1 MAAFFVILMYNFIAM
16 RFIFLSIILIVFL
29 IACDQQSTD
38 KKNSKIQE
46 EVIVDNLKTDS
57 LSLLNNLNAFSKL
70 ELFFDNSNYM
80 VVNGRDTNFF
90 YFSRSSDFLIK
101 VHQFKMIKGD
111 SSFLKIDSIQVV
123 GGRDIQW
130 KFEDQ
135 KLTLISSSESANSW
149 KANSLDSSIF
159 AFKKINK
166 KDFQLLDHQ
175 NSKTRFSQTI
185 TFSSFLVRS
194 FYDYQHG
201 TRYAFDTTNFT
212 KKTGKIKPLF

>member
-1 MAAFFVILMYNFIAM
+1 M
-16 RFIFLSIILIVFL
+16 RFIFLSIILVIFFA
-29 IACDQQSTD
+29 ACNQRSAD
-38 KKNSKIQE
+38 KKNSNIQE
-46 EVIVDNLKTDS
+46 EVIVNNSKIDSLTLANNLK
-57 LSLLNNLNAFSKL
+57 AFTNL
-70 ELFFDNSNYM
+70 ELFFDNANYM

-101 VHQFKMIKGD
+101 VHQYKMIKGD

-130 KFEDQ
+130 KFADQ
-135 KLTLISSSESANSW
+135 KLNLIGSSESANSW
-149 KANSLDSSIF
+149 KSNSLGSSIF

-175 NSKTRFSQTI
+175 NLKTRFSQTI

-194 FYDYQHG
+194 FYDYKHG
-201 TRYAFDTTNFT
+201 TGYAFDTANFT
-212 KKTGKIKPLF
+212 KKSGKIKPIF

>member
-1 MAAFFVILMYNFIAM
+1 MKL
-16 RFIFLSIILIVFL
+16 IFHSIILVVFFA
-29 IACDQQSTD
+29 ACNQQSTD

-46 EVIVDNLKTDS
+46 EVIEVNSKTDS
-57 LSLLNNLNAFSKL
+57 LSLLNNLNAFNKL

-130 KFEDQ
+130 KFADQ
-135 KLTLISSSESANSW
+135 KLTLISSSESANNW
-149 KANSLDSSIF
+149 KSNSLDSSTF

-166 KDFQLLDHQ
+166 KDFQLIDPQ

>member
-1 MAAFFVILMYNFIAM
+1 MKL
-16 RFIFLSIILIVFL
+16 IFHSIILVVFFA
-29 IACDQQSTD
+29 ACNHQSTE

-46 EVIVDNLKTDS
+46 EVIEDNSKTDS
-57 LSLLNNLNAFSKL
+57 LTLSNNINAFNKL
-70 ELFFDNSNYM
+70 EFFFDNSNYM
-80 VVNGRDTNFF
+80 VVNERDTNFF
-90 YFSRSSDFLIK
+90 YFSRTADFLIK

-130 KFEDQ
+130 KFADQ
-135 KLTLISSSESANSW
+135 KLTLISSSESANNW
-149 KANSLDSSIF
+149 KSNSLDSSTF

-166 KDFQLLDHQ
+166 KDFQLVDPQ